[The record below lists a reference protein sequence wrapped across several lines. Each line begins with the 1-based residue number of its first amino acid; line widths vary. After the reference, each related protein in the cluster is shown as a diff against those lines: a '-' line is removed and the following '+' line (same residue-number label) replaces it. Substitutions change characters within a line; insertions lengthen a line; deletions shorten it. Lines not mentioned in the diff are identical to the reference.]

1 MSGRDGDGAVSRQR
15 LTAECAT
22 VGKYGDQGVDPRVI
36 REVKI
41 DNGHLYQW
49 KLAAILR
56 LQRIAPRNSHL
67 ASFQYH
73 WHYLEVY

>member
-1 MSGRDGDGAVSRQR
+1 MVQS
-15 LTAECAT
+15 
-22 VGKYGDQGVDPRVI
+22 VGKDSRPSVLLLASTGDQGVDPRVI